1 MLQAIRSKS
10 ETYIV
15 KVLFAVLAA
24 TFGLWGIGDIFR
36 NWGTD
41 TSVAKVGSVE
51 INGDQVG
58 KEARAEIDQLRQVLP
73 NGIDAEQAKQLGI
86 LNTAVERIIGSTL
99 LDLETQR
106 LKLLVGNDTIRQAIV
121 NDPNFKGQT
130 GSFDR
135 NRYLQLLAANQL
147 TETAYEASVRT
158 GMIRNQLTDAVSDGM
173 SPPPAMV
180 DALYRARAEHRIADI
195 VTLTPAAVPAPPVPT
210 DTQISAYYDAHKD
223 NFRSPEERA
232 ITIATLKL
240 DDVASTIAVPP
251 DKLKSEYDSRQSD
264 YQTPETRDIQQM
276 LLPDEATAKN
286 AKAQL
291 DGGKDFATVAKTLAN
306 ADASSTDLGWV
317 KKDDL
322 PEQLGGVAFSLP
334 KGKASDPIQTSF
346 GWHILMVTDSKA
358 ATTQTLDSVKDALT
372 KDIQRE
378 AAGDAIAKT
387 ANDIDDV
394 TAGGASFDQIVQ
406 KFGLKTQKIDTVDAQ
421 GRGADGKP
429 IDLPQPSDGIL
440 QAAFTAGQGENSPL
454 SELGEDG
461 YFLVHVDKVTPA
473 AVRPL
478 DDARKDVIAQ
488 WQAEQQKEALDKLAA
503 SMVGDVNGGKSLKDV
518 AAAHKLAMTTTEPL
532 SRTSDAPTAPP
543 SLIAALFGAKP
554 NGAVSATTGDNVMV
568 AQLKTIQ
575 PADPAQDQTG
585 VKQLSDQISA
595 SMKSDMLDAFTR
607 SLRTTFPVQ
616 INQTNLDHVL

>member
-1 MLQAIRSKS
+1 MLQAIRSKT
-10 ETYIV
+10 ETYVI
-15 KVLFAVLAA
+15 KVLFAILTASFA
-24 TFGLWGIGDIFR
+24 LWGIGDIFR

-41 TSVAKVGSVE
+41 TSVAKVGSRE
-51 INGDQVG
+51 ISVDQVG
-58 KEARAEIDQLRQVLP
+58 KEARSEIDQLRQVLP

-86 LNTAVERIIGSTL
+86 LNTAVERIIGGTL

-106 LKLLVGNDTIRQAIV
+106 LKLLVGNDAIRQAII

-130 GSFDR
+130 GSFDHD
-135 NRYLQLLAANQL
+135 RYIQLLAANQL

-158 GMIRNQLTDAVSDGM
+158 QMIRNQLTDAVSDGM

-180 DALYRARAEHRIADI
+180 DALYRARAERRIADI
-195 VTLTPAAVPAPPVPT
+195 VTLTPTAVPAPPAPT
-210 DTQISAYYDAHKD
+210 DAQISAYYDAHKD

-232 ITIATLKL
+232 VTIATLKL
-240 DDVASTIAVPP
+240 DDIAPTIAVTP
-251 DKLKSEYDSRQSD
+251 DKLRSEFDSRQSD

-276 LLPDEATAKN
+276 LLPDEATAKD

-291 DGGKDFATVAKTLAN
+291 EGGKDFATVAKTLAN

-322 PEQLGGVAFSLP
+322 PDQLGGVAFSLP

-346 GWHILMVTDSKA
+346 GWHILMVTDVKP

-378 AAGDAIAKT
+378 GAGDAIAKT
-387 ANDIDDV
+387 ANDIDDA

-406 KFGLKTQKIDTVDAQ
+406 KFGLKAQKIDTIDAQ

-429 IDLPQPSDGIL
+429 IDLPQPGDGIL
-440 QAAFTAGQGENSPL
+440 QAAFSAGQGETSPL

-478 DDARKDVIAQ
+478 DDARKDVIAA
-488 WQAEQQKEALDKLAA
+488 WQAEQQKDALDKLAA

-518 AAAHKLAMTTTEPL
+518 AAAHKLTMTTTEPL
-532 SRTSDAPTAPP
+532 SRTGDAPTAPP

-554 NGAVSATTGDNVMV
+554 NGAVSASTGDNVVV
-568 AQLKTIQ
+568 AQLKAIQ

-585 VKQLSDQISA
+585 VKQLTDQISA

-607 SLRTTFPVQ
+607 GLRTTFPVQ